1 MSYCILCNKLYVDVM
16 CISCSNLFECFACQL
31 RVRAQDGGS
40 PRLSSTTLLTITVQR
55 NLAAPVFTQNSY
67 TTTIPETQAPGSN
80 ILTLQATDSDLTVC
94 MLPLHHHHPRDPGPR
109 VQHPHPAGYRLR
121 SHGMYVTPTPPPPGS
136 NILTLQATDSDLTV
150 CILR

>member
-1 MSYCILCNKLYVDVM
+1 MQISQVHTNV
-16 CISCSNLFECFACQL
+16 SCSKIFKCFTCQL

-94 MLPLHHHHPRDPGPR
+94 MLLLL
-109 VQHPHPAGYRLR
+109 VVLAIKQSLRLQNVYQTSGQSTFFFISTPWNGMFVLLYCYYSCVAYKLAC
-121 SHGMYVTPTPPPPGS
+121 SH
-136 NILTLQATDSDLTV
+136 ILIMLLW
-150 CILR
+150 